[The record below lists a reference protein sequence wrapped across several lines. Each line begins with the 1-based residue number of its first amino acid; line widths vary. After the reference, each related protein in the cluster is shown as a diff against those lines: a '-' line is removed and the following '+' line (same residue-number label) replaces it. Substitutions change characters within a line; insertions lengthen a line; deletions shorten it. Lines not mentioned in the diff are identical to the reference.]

1 EDKILRRHRISLFPL
16 LGTVPAAKFLV
27 IGLLAPPPTTAGE
40 VLDGRSLTIPVSNV
54 IHPTYEE
61 VVPREGMS
69 IPRDQTRRGNLR
81 IKFSIRFP
89 TRLAAEQKADFKKLL
104 AA

>member
-1 EDKILRRHRISLFPL
+1 
-16 LGTVPAAKFLV
+16 
-27 IGLLAPPPTTAGE
+27 
-40 VLDGRSLTIPVSNV
+40 
-54 IHPTYEE
+54 
-61 VVPREGMS
+61 MS